1 MTITDDTLDYIL
13 NGSDEKTK
21 KRFYLSEEEEEFKSK
36 MLTLEIFER
45 AKKYNIKHTKRFLRE
60 VEKAK
65 EEILLWKKHC

>member
-13 NGSDEKTK
+13 NYSDKKTK
-21 KRFYLSEEEEEFKSK
+21 KRFYLTEEDEELKSK
-36 MLTLEIFER
+36 ILTLEIYLR

-65 EEILLWKKHC
+65 KEIMI